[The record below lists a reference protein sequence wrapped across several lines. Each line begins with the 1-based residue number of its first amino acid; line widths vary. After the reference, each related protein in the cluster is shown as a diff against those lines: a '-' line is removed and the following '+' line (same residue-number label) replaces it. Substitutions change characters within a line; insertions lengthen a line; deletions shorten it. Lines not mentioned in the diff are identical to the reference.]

1 MREMSPSVQPYYGVR
16 IALGSMHGKERAIG
30 RAFMRFLGAEVVP
43 QPDLDTDAYGT
54 FSGEIPRVGTK
65 LETARAKARAAMYL
79 SGSSFGLAS
88 EGSYGPHPYLPFLP
102 GGTELLVFIDDTRKI
117 EIVETLIAPRT
128 NFSSHAC
135 AAEDD
140 VRPVLERMG
149 FPSHAVIVQPNVP
162 EFRATV
168 GARPL
173 LFKGLSDAD
182 AVRKAIA
189 ACTAASKDAKA
200 LIVTDLRAHL
210 NPTRM
215 AVIRM
220 GACRLARRM
229 ASSCPACGMPGFGI
243 ADVVRGLRCTDC
255 GSPTRLP
262 VATLFRCVACSH
274 SKRGPL
280 NRTPSGADP
289 AQCDY
294 CNP

>member
-1 MREMSPSVQPYYGVR
+1 MRGMSPPVQHDYGAR
-16 IALGSMHGKERAIG
+16 IILGSMHGKERAIA
-30 RAFMRFLGAEVVP
+30 RPFMRFLGAEVVP

-54 FSGEIPRVGTK
+54 YSAEIPRVGTM
-65 LETARAKARAAMYL
+65 LETARAKAQAAMCL
-79 SGSSFGLAS
+79 SGSLFGLAS

-102 GGTELLVFIDDTRKI
+102 GGTELLVFIDDARKI

-128 NFSSHAC
+128 NFASHAC

-140 VRPVLERMG
+140 VRGVLEGMG
-149 FPSHAVIVQPNVP
+149 FPSHAVLVQPSMP
-162 EFRATV
+162 EFRAAEW
-168 GARPL
+168 ARPL
-173 LFKGLSDAD
+173 LFKGLSDAG

-189 ACTAASKDAKA
+189 ICAAASKDAKA

-220 GACRLARRM
+220 AAGRLARRV
-229 ASSCPACGMPGFGI
+229 ASNCPVCGMPGFGI
-243 ADVVRGLRCTDC
+243 ADIVRGLRCTDC

-274 SKRGPL
+274 SKRIPL
-280 NRTPSGADP
+280 KRTLSGADP